1 MNEST
6 KGWQDRLERRRK
18 TKRDILRNAFARMN
32 DTVLGKSSVHI
43 DPLADSVTN
52 ACSLVLKKLGANGT
66 LKTATDQVQSEISN
80 IDKVRLIAESSNYRV
95 RKVTLSSERWWEEN
109 NVPMVAFIEDG
120 GAPVA
125 LIPTDHQSCVA
136 IETESGKKNVVD
148 QQYAKTLHLQA
159 WTFYKPL
166 PARPLSLIDLIKFCL
181 YGGKSDLFFM
191 LSWGLVI
198 ALLALVTPI
207 ATNKVFDSAIPNADK
222 GLLLQMLVIL
232 LACGLTSWA
241 ISYVQSVSIVRFLT
255 RADYQT
261 QAAVWDRL
269 LSLPVTFFSKFN
281 AGDLANRAM
290 SISKIKETLSVTV
303 ITGIISGLFSFCS
316 VLVMLYYSWQLT
328 LVVLLVISIFSTL
341 TILVASMVYRHQAE
355 LAQKEGELSGLT
367 LQFFT
372 GIAKLRMTCSEKEA
386 FLQWVT
392 LFQQKK
398 NAYRKS
404 GIWQMSMQ
412 SLGKNLKLFNMISV
426 FLVYFMFLQGNSNGS
441 NLSTGSFMAF
451 YSAYGT
457 FQAAV
462 MALLQGLFTT
472 LHCIP
477 QFKRIQPILLAEPE
491 ISDDKPVAETL
502 AGSITVHNVNY
513 RYTKDGPL
521 VLHDISMKVDPG
533 QFIALV
539 GNSGSGKSTMLRLL
553 LGFDFPEDG
562 SIFYDTN
569 DLTKVDLRG
578 LRRQLGVVLQNG
590 KILQGTIFENIVGGS
605 ALLTHDDAWDAAR
618 LAGCY
623 DDIKAMPMGLHTVVT
638 AGGGTLSGGQRQ
650 RIMIARAIVHKP
662 QILFFDEA
670 TSALD
675 NKTQKI
681 VSESLE
687 QLAATRIV
695 IAHRLSTIEN
705 ADKILFLE
713 NGHIV
718 EEGNYDQLMAQ
729 KGYFYELAKRQIT

>member
-1 MNEST
+1 MKESN
-6 KGWQDRLERRRK
+6 KNWQDRLLRRRK
-18 TKRDILRNAFARMN
+18 TKNDILHNSLARMES
-32 DTVLGKSSVHI
+32 TILGTTFATI
-43 DPLADSVTN
+43 DPFADSVTN
-52 ACSLVLKKLGANGT
+52 ACRLVLKKLGAPGAFKDST
-66 LKTATDQVQSEISN
+66 DDSGQKTTN
-80 IDKVRLIAESSNYRV
+80 IDRVRLIAENSNYRV
-95 RKVTLSSERWWEEN
+95 RKVTLSSDHWWTEN
-109 NVPMVAFIEDG
+109 NVPMVAFLEDG

-125 LIPTDHQSCVA
+125 LIPTDRQSCVA
-136 IETESGKKNVVD
+136 IEPETGTSVTVTKK
-148 QQYAKTLHLQA
+148 YAQLLHLQA

-166 PARPLSLIDLIKFCL
+166 PARPLSAMDLIKFCL
-181 YGGKSDLFFM
+181 YGGKADIFYM
-191 LSWGLVI
+191 LTWGLVI
-198 ALLALVTPI
+198 ALLALVTPV

-222 GLLLQMLVIL
+222 GLLLQMLIIL

-269 LSLPVTFFSKFN
+269 LSLPVSFFSKFN

-303 ITGIISGLFSFCS
+303 ITGMISGLFSFCS
-316 VLVMLYYSWQLT
+316 VLVMFYYSWQLT
-328 LVVLLVISIFSTL
+328 LVVLFVVSSFSIVTL
-341 TILVASMVYRHQAE
+341 LVAVMIYRHQVV

-412 SLGKNLKLFNMISV
+412 ALGKNLKLFNMIAIFWV
-426 FLVYFMFLQGNSNGS
+426 FFMFLQGNSSSS

-451 YSAYGT
+451 YSAYGS

-462 MALLQGLFTT
+462 MALLQGIFTT

-477 QFKRIQPILLAEPE
+477 QFKRIQPILLTEPE
-491 ISDDKPVAETL
+491 ISEDKPVAETL
-502 AGSITVHNVNY
+502 EGNIKIHNVSY
-513 RYTKDGPL
+513 RYTPEGPL
-521 VLHDISMKVDPG
+521 VLHNISMHIESG

-553 LGFDFPEDG
+553 LGFDFPAEG

-605 ALLTHDDAWDAAR
+605 ALLSHDDAWDAAR

-623 DDIKAMPMGLHTVVT
+623 DDIKAMPMGMHTVVT

-662 QILFFDEA
+662 KIIFFDEA

-687 QLAATRIV
+687 QLDATRII

-713 NGHIV
+713 NGHIA
-718 EEGNYDQLMAQ
+718 EEGNYAQLMEL
-729 KGYFYELAKRQIT
+729 KGYFYKLAKRQIT

>member
-1 MNEST
+1 MNESN
-6 KGWQDRLERRRK
+6 KNWQDRLLRRRK
-18 TKRDILRNAFARMN
+18 TKKDILHNSLARME
-32 DTVLGKSSVHI
+32 DIIRGKSSATI
-43 DPLADSVTN
+43 DPNADGVTN
-52 ACSLVLKKLGANGT
+52 ACSLVLKKLGATGVFKDARDDSKPEV
-66 LKTATDQVQSEISN
+66 LN

-95 RKVTLSSERWWEEN
+95 RKVTLSSDHWWQEN
-109 NVPMVAFIEDG
+109 NVPMVAFMEDG

-125 LIPTDHQSCVA
+125 LIPTDRQSCIA
-136 IETESGKKNVVD
+136 IEPESGKSVVVTE
-148 QQYAKTLHLQA
+148 QYASKLHLQA

-166 PARPLSLIDLIKFCL
+166 PARPLATIDLIKFCL
-181 YGGKSDLFFM
+181 YGGKADVFFM
-191 LSWGLVI
+191 LTWGLVI
-198 ALLALVTPI
+198 ALLALAPPI
-207 ATNKVFDSAIPNADK
+207 ATSNVFDSAIPNADK

-269 LSLPVTFFSKFN
+269 LSLPVSFFNKFN

-290 SISKIKETLSVTV
+290 SISRIKETLSVAI
-303 ITGIISGLFSFCS
+303 ITGMISGLFSFFS
-316 VLVMLYYSWQLT
+316 VLLMLYYSWQLT
-328 LVVLLVISIFSTL
+328 LVVLFVISSFSIL
-341 TILVASMVYRHQAE
+341 TILVAVMIYRHQVV

-386 FLQWVT
+386 FLQLVT

-412 SLGKNLKLFNMISV
+412 ALGKNLKLFNMIAL
-426 FLVYFMFLQGNSNGS
+426 FWVYFMFLQGNSSGS

-462 MALLQGLFTT
+462 MALLQGFFTT

-491 ISDDKPVAETL
+491 ISDDKPAAEPL
-502 AGSITVHNVNY
+502 EGSITVNNVNY
-513 RYTKDGPL
+513 RYTKDGPM
-521 VLHDISMKVDPG
+521 VLHNISMEVNSG

-553 LGFDFPEDG
+553 LGFDFPEEG

-605 ALLTHDDAWDAAR
+605 ALLTHDEAWDAAR

-623 DDIKAMPMGLHTVVT
+623 DDIKAMPMAMHTVVT

-662 QILFFDEA
+662 KIIFFDEA

-687 QLAATRIV
+687 QLDSTRIV

-718 EEGNYDQLMAQ
+718 EEGNYDQLMNL
-729 KGYFYELAKRQIT
+729 KGSFYELAKRQIT